1 VVGLLPSAS
10 GLACLELRTKIVI
23 DNKIIEQVNSFNYL
37 GNMISYE
44 KELDIDNK
52 LHNYLKITGILNNV
66 FRPQKTLRKR
76 RIKLYNTLALPV
88 LLYGSKTWTFRARD
102 ARRITAAE
110 MKYMR
115 RTAGYIWT
123 DYKNAQIAKELKIT
137 PILGKLLEYKRNWIQ
152 HVNRMPHNR
161 LPRVIKRYSRTGS
174 RNHGRPLKRL
184 LDT

>member
-1 VVGLLPSAS
+1 MAFRGRDPV
-10 GLACLELRTKIVI
+10 RTKIVI
-23 DNKIIEQVNSFNYL
+23 DNKIIEQVNSFNYS

-52 LHNYLKITGILNNV
+52 LHKYLKITGILNNV
-66 FRPQKTLRKR
+66 FRPQRTLKKT

-88 LLYGSKTWTFRARD
+88 LLYGSETWTVKARD

-123 DYKNAQIAKELKIT
+123 DYKTNAQIAKELKIT
-137 PILGKLLEYKRNWIQ
+137 PILD
-152 HVNRMPHNR
+152 
-161 LPRVIKRYSRTGS
+161 RVV
-174 RNHGRPLKRL
+174 
-184 LDT
+184 